1 MTYQKNNGRSNNA
14 NTSLENTYESWLGSA
29 SAFLKERQA
38 SFLEEHKLAA
48 YSERAWNQTEGKLVF
63 SGNGQL
69 QLEAEV
75 QLVGFLAGKPPMWTW
90 GWVNGSSAAFNKLR
104 KQGEKFQSAQLIRS
118 SWRASEN
125 DGWKMTALLA
135 KELNAIG
142 ACRTPFENG
151 YAYLLVTKVKM
162 ANKSKLFNLFRQK

>member
-1 MTYQKNNGRSNNA
+1 MTHQKNNKRLDKT
-14 NTSLENTYESWLGSA
+14 NTSQASTYEDWLGSA

-38 SFLEEHKLAA
+38 SFLEKHKLSV
-48 YSERAWNQTEGKLVF
+48 YSKRVWHQQEGKLVF

-75 QLVGFLAGKPPMWTW
+75 LLVGVLAGKPLTWTW
-90 GWVNGSSAAFNKLR
+90 GWANESSAAFNKLR
-104 KQGEKFQSAQLIRS
+104 KQGEKLQSTQLILS
-118 SWRASEN
+118 SWQASKN

-142 ACRTPFENG
+142 ACRTAFENG
-151 YAYLLVTKVKM
+151 YAYLLVTKIKM